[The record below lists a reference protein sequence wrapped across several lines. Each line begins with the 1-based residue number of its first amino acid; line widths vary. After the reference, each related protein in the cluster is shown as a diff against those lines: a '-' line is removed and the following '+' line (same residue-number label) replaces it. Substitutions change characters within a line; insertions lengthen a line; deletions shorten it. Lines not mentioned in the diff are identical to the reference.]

1 MCFVCTTTLAV
12 GILCGRRETR
22 GRFRYLETAPSS
34 SRLRLR
40 PKSLAKRL
48 RNGQTCALA
57 ADEFSDRSPKTRRL
71 IGPTGRRTV
80 GFNAPRFAVGS
91 SHSID
96 RLQLEA
102 PTPLWFSPPPPPHP
116 SDFCRFSQF
125 SPDPTRRLEHKA
137 AQKRLG
143 IFIAE
148 SKLLSR
154 RKRLFGGNPVKT
166 R

>member
-102 PTPLWFSPPPPPHP
+102 PTPLWFSPPPPPP
-116 SDFCRFSQF
+116 
-125 SPDPTRRLEHKA
+125 PPVRLLPFLA
-137 AQKRLG
+137 V
-143 IFIAE
+143 
-148 SKLLSR
+148 LSR
-154 RKRLFGGNPVKT
+154 SNSPSRAQSRAKT
-166 R
+166 SRYLYRREQTFISTQTAIRWKPSKN